1 MEIRTFKTF
10 AFHMTPEDKEAME
23 KVSEM
28 MKAIVAYMMEK
39 EEVWSFIKNETGE
52 CFDLDDVMRIRGV
65 LSGLVEK
72 GNWEILS

>member
-10 AFHMTPEDKEAME
+10 AFHTTPEDKEAME
-23 KVSEM
+23 KVNEM
-28 MKAIVAYMMEK
+28 MKAIVYMME
-39 EEVWSFIKNETGE
+39 EEEIWSFIKDETGE

-72 GNWEILS
+72 GNWKILE